1 MELRESSDDR
11 EGARLI
17 LRLMR
22 EISFP
27 QVWVPGPE
35 NRDLR
40 QLLWHRHR
48 LVQTRTG
55 IMNQLPGLA
64 MNQGYRWKKKLFS
77 EQGRAQLDFREWR
90 VENEKKERGLSLRLH
105 AEG

>member
-1 MELRESSDDR
+1 
-11 EGARLI
+11 
-17 LRLMR
+17 
-22 EISFP
+22 
-27 QVWVPGPE
+27 
-35 NRDLR
+35 
-40 QLLWHRHR
+40 
-48 LVQTRTG
+48 
-55 IMNQLPGLA
+55 